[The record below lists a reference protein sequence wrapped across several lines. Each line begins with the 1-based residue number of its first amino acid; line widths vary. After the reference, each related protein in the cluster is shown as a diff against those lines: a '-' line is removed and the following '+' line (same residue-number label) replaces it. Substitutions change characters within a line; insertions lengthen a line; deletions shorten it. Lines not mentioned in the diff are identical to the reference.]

1 MAGGVSRVSLFE
13 GYTPGYKSLIP
24 LKGQPM
30 IQFVLD
36 AIKDVAQVERICIVG
51 PEKIRGAIER
61 SARYEYTP
69 GGNSLGESIFNGLRY
84 FSDSPLVL
92 IVPGDLPLIT
102 SLSVIDFFKNCGGI
116 ETSYDAAILWA
127 LVPEESFTGAF
138 VKVTKGYNRF
148 RDVAVCHGNLLLMT
162 PSILKNQ
169 KIVSR
174 INAVYDVRKSSLKA
188 AVAVG
193 LFVGAIY
200 AVGVHFL
207 RAMTLKQTAGILS
220 RHLAVE
226 MIPVILEHPEIAVD
240 IDTPEDYVF
249 VQEQISWQK
258 GDSSPAAG
266 AWPQGADDRM
276 HF

>member
-1 MAGGVSRVSLFE
+1 MKYEINKINVAVLAGGVSTVSLFE
-13 GYTPGYKSLIP
+13 GYTPGYKSIIP
-24 LKGQPM
+24 VKGRPM

-36 AIKDVAQVERICIVG
+36 AIGEVSQVERICIVG
-51 PEKIRGAIER
+51 PEKIRGAIDN
-61 SARYEYTP
+61 SSRYEYTP
-69 GGNSLGESIFNGLRY
+69 GGNSVGESIFNGVRY

-92 IVPGDLPLIT
+92 LLPGDLPLINP
-102 SLSVIDFFKNCGGI
+102 LSVIDFLKKCGGI
-116 ETSYDAAILWA
+116 ETSYDAAILWSM
-127 LVPEESFTGAF
+127 VPEESFTGPF
-138 VKVTKGYNRF
+138 VKITKGYNRF

-226 MIPVILEHPEIAVD
+226 MIPVLLEHPEIAVD
-240 IDTPEDYVF
+240 IDTPDDYLF
-249 VQEQISWQK
+249 VQEHISWQR
-258 GDSSPAAG
+258 GDS
-266 AWPQGADDRM
+266 
-276 HF
+276 